1 MTTNAHPVAQGSDR
15 STNLTRRQ
23 RQVLRLQAYGLT
35 YQEISEKLGLSIWTV
50 KNHHKQAIRA
60 LHAALGGN
68 SRQPIRTSLACYILG
83 LIDGGLSPAE
93 IAKHLRQ
100 VQKQARDEVLG
111 DEAEDLA
118 EAASLSPSQHAS
130 SPPLDETYAA

>member
-1 MTTNAHPVAQGSDR
+1 MTTNAHPVAQGPDR

-83 LIDGGLSPAE
+83 LIDGGLSPAD

-100 VQKQARDEVLG
+100 VQKQARDDVFGEDA
-111 DEAEDLA
+111 DELA
-118 EAASLSPSQHAS
+118 DGPPQPQASPQ
-130 SPPLDETYAA
+130 PLDETYAA

>member
-1 MTTNAHPVAQGSDR
+1 MTTSVHPVAQGPDR

-83 LIDGGLSPAE
+83 LIDGGLSPAD

-100 VQKQARDEVLG
+100 VQKQVRDEMLG
-111 DEAEDLA
+111 DESEDLA
-118 EAASLSPSQHAS
+118 ETHGRPQARV
-130 SPPLDETYAA
+130 LDETYAA

>member
-1 MTTNAHPVAQGSDR
+1 MTTNAHPVAQGPDR

-35 YQEISEKLGLSIWTV
+35 YQEISDKLGLSIWTV

-100 VQKQARDEVLG
+100 VQKQSRDEGV
-111 DEAEDLA
+111 DEGIEELAVQAE
-118 EAASLSPSQHAS
+118 S
-130 SPPLDETYAA
+130 LDETYAA

>member
-1 MTTNAHPVAQGSDR
+1 MTTHPFPVAQGSDR

-35 YQEISEKLGLSIWTV
+35 YQEISERLGLSVWTI

-60 LHAALGGN
+60 LHVALGGN

-100 VQKQARDEVLG
+100 VQKQARDDGLG
-111 DEAEDLA
+111 DYAEDIV
-118 EAASLSPSQHAS
+118 
-130 SPPLDETYAA
+130 PPLDETYAA